1 MVEKLNKADEA
12 LKNEQSDV
20 GVTPVMSAAFGKKTG
35 IATFLLQHG
44 GFKICTYSF
53 CFKYCTPAIITL
65 YIF

>member
-44 GFKICTYSF
+44 GFKTCCFSF
-53 CFKYCTPAIITL
+53 CF
-65 YIF
+65 